1 MLIVYICHNQE
12 SVDVCNIKSP
22 NSHILL
28 VGPDNAVS
36 KFPER
41 LTIVRDLTYNI
52 EDERKLLTFTAWYA
66 IVKNNL
72 FLEHDTLCILEWDA
86 TLTSDIPDIHHDVV
100 FFLTS
105 SAYFFNEVSS
115 DLLKTYLT
123 DMGLHVNEPNETW
136 GTTTNVILR
145 RHVLE
150 KFVDMYYP
158 SSIQHLKKDLYNFS
172 YYHERV
178 FSMFVKTRGFS
189 VVILPIIHHVQY
201 NSHQSFR

>member
-1 MLIVYICHNQE
+1 MLIVYVCHNQE

-41 LTIVRDLTYNI
+41 LTIVRDLPHNI
-52 EDERKLLTFTAWYA
+52 EEERKLLTFTAWYA

-72 FLEHDTLCILEWDA
+72 FFEHDTLCILEWDA
-86 TLTSDIPDIHHDVV
+86 TLTSPIPDIHHDVV
-100 FFLTS
+100 VLLTHS
-105 SAYFFNEVSS
+105 RYFFNDVSPE
-115 DLLKTYLT
+115 LLKTYLT
-123 DMGLHVNEPNETW
+123 DMGLHINEPNETW
-136 GTTTNVILR
+136 GATTNVILR

-178 FSMFVKTRGFS
+178 FSMFVKTKGFS
-189 VVILPIIHHVQY
+189 VVILPIIDHVQA